1 MARKSTEQPTDGE
14 LNILNVLWQRGP
26 RRLSEICEAL
36 SAQRPVAPTTVATLL
51 KIMSR
56 KGQVERIRDYE
67 GVRWQARLSQ
77 RQAGSNLI
85 QRLVE
90 RVFEGSTRKLVLHLL
105 EAGHLSAEEQQQI
118 SDLLETR
125 QQRKPTMKRR

>member
-26 RRLSEICEAL
+26 CRLSEVCEAL
-36 SAQRPVAPTTVATLL
+36 NAQRPVAATTVATIL

-56 KGQVERIRDYE
+56 KGQVERVSDDE
-67 GVRWQARLSQ
+67 GIRWQAKLSQ
-77 RQAGSNLI
+77 RQAGSHLI

-105 EAGHLSAEEQQQI
+105 EAGHLSAKEQQEI
-118 SDLLETR
+118 SNLLVM
-125 QQRKPTMKRR
+125 RKQLRPTMKRR